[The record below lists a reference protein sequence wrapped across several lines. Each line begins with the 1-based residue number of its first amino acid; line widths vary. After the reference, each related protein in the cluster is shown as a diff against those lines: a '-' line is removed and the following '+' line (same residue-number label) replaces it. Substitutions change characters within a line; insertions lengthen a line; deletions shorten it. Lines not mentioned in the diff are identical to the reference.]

1 MSHADGPKIG
11 IPSEPGEYDVGMLA
25 LLQAIWGDGFLSPG
39 GAEEIARVLEGS
51 DIGGCRVL
59 DIGCGLGAV
68 DELLVTRHG
77 ASSVVGIDIDPA
89 LLEDMRGRIERAGLA
104 DRISG
109 IKVDPGPLPFEA
121 AAFDVVFSKDSMVQI
136 PDKPA
141 LFAEILRVLK
151 PAGRFIASDWLRGG
165 TGAYSP
171 EMMEYFRL
179 EGIAYNM
186 VTLDESAAAL
196 RAAGFVGVEIR
207 DRNAWYLGLARRE
220 LESMEG
226 DLKPTLLTRIG
237 PARTQHFL
245 DNWRQLVLVLERGEL
260 RPGHLRASKPG

>member
-11 IPSEPGEYDVGMLA
+11 IPSEPGEYDAGMLA

-109 IKVDPGPLPFEA
+109 C
-121 AAFDVVFSKDSMVQI
+121 
-136 PDKPA
+136 
-141 LFAEILRVLK
+141 
-151 PAGRFIASDWLRGG
+151 
-165 TGAYSP
+165 
-171 EMMEYFRL
+171 
-179 EGIAYNM
+179 
-186 VTLDESAAAL
+186 
-196 RAAGFVGVEIR
+196 
-207 DRNAWYLGLARRE
+207 
-220 LESMEG
+220 
-226 DLKPTLLTRIG
+226 LLYTSRC
-237 PARTQHFL
+237 
-245 DNWRQLVLVLERGEL
+245 V
-260 RPGHLRASKPG
+260 